1 MLSALQGAMQIG
13 ALVPTQCALQGA
25 TQAAALAT
33 MQCTC
38 MFTSGALASRSAFS
52 ARVSL
57 LVRSLDRLQDAQR

>member
-1 MLSALQGAMQIG
+1 MRLQG
-13 ALVPTQCALQGA
+13 T

-38 MFTSGALASRSAFS
+38 MFTNGALASRSAFS
-52 ARVSL
+52 SRVSL